1 MSEPLYFDDLD
12 VGMQWTSGRRTVTE
26 ADIGL
31 FAGVSGDFN
40 PLHTDEV
47 FAAGTP
53 YGGRVAHGALVL
65 AIATGLR
72 QQMGLFNRTLRG
84 LLEIRSWR
92 FLAPV
97 RAGDTVEAV
106 TTITELRPTSKRD
119 RGVVVQRVEVNNH
132 QGETVQSGELV
143 TLVQVRDATA

>member
-1 MSEPLYFDDLD
+1 
-12 VGMQWTSGRRTVTE
+12 
-26 ADIGL
+26 L

-47 FAAGTP
+47 FAADTP
-53 YGGRVAHGALVL
+53 YGGRIAHGALVL

-84 LLEIRSWR
+84 LLEIRSWP

-106 TTITELRPTSKRD
+106 TTITELRPTRKSD
-119 RGVVVQRVEVNNH
+119 RGVVVQRVDVNNH

-143 TLVQVRDATA
+143 TLVQVRDRKS